1 MDYYILLGAD
11 LKTSDPTN
19 KIFQGRE
26 DQIDEPF
33 TIQLKHKRQ
42 NKYWSVW
49 KVGKQANLDCWYQHE
64 PSCLVNSYE
73 KQDI

>member
-1 MDYYILLGAD
+1 MAGRWQGENYVQRHFSRLRDTGGQNSRMDYYILLGAD

-33 TIQLKHKRQ
+33 TIKLKHKRQ
-42 NKYWSVW
+42 NKY
-49 KVGKQANLDCWYQHE
+49 
-64 PSCLVNSYE
+64 
-73 KQDI
+73 